1 MNIDIL
7 NIQESNA
14 KHEQVFGKGGY
25 ANIYKGV
32 YDGKEIVIKC
42 LPIRS

>member
-1 MNIDIL
+1 MRIDIL

-14 KHEQVFGKGGY
+14 KHEQAIGKGGY

-32 YDGKEIVIKC
+32 YDGKEIAVKCIPIK
-42 LPIRS
+42 S